1 MLINVCIRNIVD
13 CEWNDW
19 INGTCTKAC
28 GGGTRT
34 NVRTE
39 KVPAAYGGE
48 QCDGTAWIKESCN
61 IQECPGNEIFM
72 VFYPAANNF
81 NCVCL
86 DIFSTYMIVVRNT
99 TIFSTLQFLV

>member
-61 IQECPGNEIFM
+61 IQECPGNEIFCGLLSCSEQFQLS
-72 VFYPAANNF
+72 VPRYIFNLHDCGKKYYNF
-81 NCVCL
+81 
-86 DIFSTYMIVVRNT
+86 
-99 TIFSTLQFLV
+99 